1 MRCGGHDTSKRTRRP
16 DSSGQAGCGAHTG
29 QGLGTGRE
37 HDGRPETDAGKDAPA
52 ASAVDPG
59 KNAPFFLIAVGASG
73 RQTDALIRLLDSAP
87 VGFGHSFVI
96 ATSGG
101 GPDPA
106 KLAHT
111 LCAHCKLPVLPIE
124 TGMMVESGRVFVC
137 PPGKAVRVV
146 TDTAGAGGRPD
157 FRFEI
162 RDGKQKPDPN
172 SPLDTLLSSVAATF
186 GEFAVGI
193 LLSGIGT
200 DGGLGL
206 REIKRRD
213 GFVILEEDSGTTE
226 FTPKTSM
233 LSGLVDR
240 IGRPEKMV
248 DALAQVIA
256 LRGTFI
262 DEASVLLH
270 PYRES
275 FETLLQFVTGT
286 SQIDFI
292 RFKRPALQRRIL
304 RRLALCMFET
314 LPEYITYI
322 SRSWEEVAI
331 LQNEFLVASPVSSA
345 TPMHGRRWRRS
356 SCRSFSAT
364 VPAPGAR

>member
-1 MRCGGHDTSKRTRRP
+1 MT
-16 DSSGQAGCGAHTG
+16 AG
-29 QGLGTGRE
+29 R
-37 HDGRPETDAGKDAPA
+37 TDAGKDAPA

-73 RQTDALIRLLDSAP
+73 RQPDALIRLLASAP
-87 VGFGHSFVI
+87 PGFGHSFVI
-96 ATSGG
+96 ATSDN
-101 GPDPA
+101 GPDAA
-106 KLAHT
+106 KLPDT
-111 LCAHCKLPVLPIE
+111 LGARCNLPVLPIE

-137 PPGKAVRVV
+137 PRGKAVRVM

-200 DGGLGL
+200 DGSLGL

-213 GFVILEEDSGTTE
+213 GFVMLEEDSGTAE
-226 FTPKTSM
+226 FTPKTWM
-233 LSGLVDR
+233 LSGLDDR

-256 LRGTFI
+256 LRGTFV

-286 SQIDFI
+286 SRSTSCGSSGPPSSGASCVAWRCASARPCPITSPTSLAAG
-292 RFKRPALQRRIL
+292 KRSP
-304 RRLALCMFET
+304 
-314 LPEYITYI
+314 Y
-322 SRSWEEVAI
+322 SRTSS
-331 LQNEFLVASPVSSA
+331 LSASPASSA

-356 SCRSFSAT
+356 SCRSFSGT
-364 VPAPGAR
+364 VPAAGAR